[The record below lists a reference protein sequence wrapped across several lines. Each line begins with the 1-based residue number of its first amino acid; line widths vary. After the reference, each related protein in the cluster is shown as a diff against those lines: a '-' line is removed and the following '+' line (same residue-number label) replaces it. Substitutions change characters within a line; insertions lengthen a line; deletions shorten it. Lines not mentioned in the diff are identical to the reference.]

1 MAKLYFL
8 GGENID
14 RQDSRA
20 INEKAFLDAGG
31 APSVVVF
38 PWAREGFDKAY
49 VRRTMLSNYFLR
61 LGASAVDF
69 ADYSDTPEEIARKVD
84 GSNLIYLTGGYMSVL
99 LERLKFKRVDNLLRN
114 YDGVIVGR
122 SAGALALCNKGIL
135 TKKRRKPDS
144 VVLAGLGLVD
154 FNVKVHYKPWKDAE
168 LKRLSRE
175 DAIYAIPHRSALV
188 CDGDV
193 MSFMGRV
200 YLFEDGEKTLIDS
213 EHG

>member
-8 GGENID
+8 GGENIA

-38 PWAREGFDKAY
+38 PWACEGFDKGY
-49 VRRTMLSNYFLR
+49 VRRMMLSNYFLK
-61 LGASAVDF
+61 LGASTVDF
-69 ADYSDTPEEIARKVD
+69 AEYSDTPAEIARKVSASD
-84 GSNLIYLTGGYMSVL
+84 LIYLTGGFTSVL
-99 LERLKFKRVDNLLRN
+99 LERLRIKRVDSLLRH

-122 SAGALALCNKGIL
+122 SAGALALCKKGIL
-135 TKKRRKPDS
+135 TKKRSKPDS
-144 VVLAGLGLVD
+144 VVLAGLGLVG
-154 FNVKVHYKPWKDAE
+154 FNVKVHYKPWKDDE
-168 LKRLSRE
+168 LKRLSKE
-175 DAIYAIPHRSALV
+175 ETIYAIPHRSALA
-188 CDGDV
+188 CDGDEL
-193 MSFMGRV
+193 SFIGRV